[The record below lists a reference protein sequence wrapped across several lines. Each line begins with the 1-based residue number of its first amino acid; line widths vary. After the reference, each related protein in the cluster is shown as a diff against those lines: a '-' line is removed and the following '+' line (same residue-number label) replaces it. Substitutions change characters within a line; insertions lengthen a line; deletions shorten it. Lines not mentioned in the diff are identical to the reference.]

1 VSGLGLSASWISA
14 GLIFLTVV
22 LGTVGL
28 ALMLEGVQEARR
40 RRQVVRQLQTFGTLD
55 SEIASGAGGLLRR
68 PIEQQPAW
76 VQSLSAYTPRLR
88 DLSFLIQQAGLSW
101 SVNTFVLLTLGFG
114 FGLGAAVMV
123 LTRYI
128 LFAAI
133 AAAFGAYLPIWYI
146 KRKRT
151 KRSDAFEGGLPEA
164 IDLLGRAIRAGH
176 PLSAGLKMVADEA
189 NEPIAGE
196 FQRTFEE
203 QRFGLPFDDAIIAM
217 ADRVNLVDVR
227 ILVTA
232 ILIQREVGGNLA
244 EVLDNLAT
252 VIRARFTIRR
262 QLRVYTAQG
271 RFTGYTLAVLPI
283 IVGFL
288 IYLLNPSYMKLL
300 FTHPIGKLM
309 VAIAAVMQVI
319 GYLWIR
325 KIVDIEI

>member
-1 VSGLGLSASWISA
+1 VSLPQTSLVSA
-14 GLIFLTVV
+14 GLVFLTVV

-28 ALMLEGVQEARR
+28 SLLLEVVQEGRR
-40 RRQVVRQLQTFGTLD
+40 RRQVVRQLKTLGSLDETLSGT
-55 SEIASGAGGLLRR
+55 GGLLRR
-68 PIEQQPAW
+68 SIEQQPAW
-76 VQSLSAYTPRLR
+76 VQSLSAYTPRIR
-88 DLSFLIQQAGLSW
+88 DLGFLIQQSGLTWTVDS
-101 SVNTFVLLTLGFG
+101 LLLLCLGWGVGFG
-114 FGLGAAVMV
+114 VAVLILSRYMVVGGL
-123 LTRYI
+123 
-128 LFAAI
+128 
-133 AAAFGAYLPIWYI
+133 AAAFGSYLPIWYL
-146 KRKRT
+146 KRKRK
-151 KRSDAFEGGLPEA
+151 KRAEAFEAGLPEA

-176 PLSAGLKMVADEA
+176 PLSAGLKMVGDETR
-189 NEPIAGE
+189 EPIAGE

-203 QRFGLPFDDAIIAM
+203 QRFGLPFDDAIVAM
-217 ADRVNLVDVR
+217 ADRVNLVDLR

-283 IVGFL
+283 IVGVC

-300 FTHPIGKLM
+300 FTHPMGKLM
-309 VAIAAVMQVI
+309 VATAAVMQVI

>member
-1 VSGLGLSASWISA
+1 MSLPQTSLVSA
-14 GLIFLTVV
+14 GLVFLTVV

-28 ALMLEGVQEARR
+28 ALLLEVVQEGRR
-40 RRQVVRQLQTFGTLD
+40 RRQVVRQLKALGSLDETLTGT
-55 SEIASGAGGLLRR
+55 GGLLRR
-68 PIEQQPAW
+68 SIEQQPAW
-76 VQSLSAYTPRLR
+76 VQSLSAYTPRIR
-88 DLSFLIQQAGLSW
+88 DLGFLIQQSGLTWTVDS
-101 SVNTFVLLTLGFG
+101 LLLLCLGWGVGFG
-114 FGLGAAVMV
+114 VAVLILSRYMV
-123 LTRYI
+123 V
-128 LFAAI
+128 AGI
-133 AAAFGAYLPIWYI
+133 AAAFGSYLPIWYL
-146 KRKRT
+146 KRKRK
-151 KRSDAFEGGLPEA
+151 KRAEAFEAGLPEA

-176 PLSAGLKMVADEA
+176 PLSAGLKMVADETR
-189 NEPIAGE
+189 EPVAGE
-196 FQRTFEE
+196 FERTFEE

-217 ADRVNLVDVR
+217 ADRVTLVDLR

-262 QLRVYTAQG
+262 QLKVYTAQG

-283 IVGFL
+283 IVGFC

-300 FTHPIGKLM
+300 FTHPMGKLM
-309 VAIAAVMQVI
+309 VATAAVMLVI

>member
-1 VSGLGLSASWISA
+1 VSVPQTSWVSA
-14 GLIFLTVV
+14 GLVFLTVV

-28 ALMLEGVQEARR
+28 ALLLEVVQEARR
-40 RRQVVRQLQTFGTLD
+40 RRQVVRQLRTLGTLD
-55 SEIASGAGGLLRR
+55 SEVLSGTGGILRR
-68 PIEQQPAW
+68 SIEQQPAW
-76 VQSLSAYTPRLR
+76 VQSLSAYTPRIR
-88 DLSFLIQQAGLSW
+88 DLGFLIQQAGLTWTVDS
-101 SVNTFVLLTLGFG
+101 LLILCLGLGLGFG
-114 FGLGAAVMV
+114 AAV
-123 LTRYI
+123 LIISRYMA
-128 LFAAI
+128 FAAI
-133 AAAFGAYLPIWYI
+133 GAAFGAYLPIWYLKW
-146 KRKRT
+146 KRRR
-151 KRSDAFEGGLPEA
+151 RSDAFEGGLPEA

-176 PLSAGLKMVADEA
+176 PLSAGLKMVGDEA
-189 NEPIAGE
+189 REPIAEE

-217 ADRVNLVDVR
+217 ADRVNLVDLR

-283 IVGFL
+283 IVGFC
-288 IYLLNPSYMKLL
+288 IYMLNPSYMKLL
-300 FTHPIGKLM
+300 FTHPIGKLI

-319 GYLWIR
+319 GYIWIR